1 MIFVIAP
8 TVDEDTLY
16 LAKSAEAIGYNVIV
30 APSGW
35 GLPSDLRG
43 KPGMV
48 YGPKM
53 FCEVIASQM
62 DWRLLSTHPNWI
74 TTLPK
79 NFVNREVYFTSVRD
93 ARKETSEKY
102 FKLTDIQH
110 FPASVRASGK
120 ELPNHE
126 IYNDSPILVSDV
138 MRFTSEYR
146 CFVKNRKAI
155 TACCY
160 SKLKEVEVKN
170 NYNFNHDIVIKF
182 INLLLEDG
190 KVPCVPGM
198 VIDIGKYGIDKY
210 AIIDSKPAYS
220 SRLFGCEPIAMLDAI
235 RASVINDAV

>member
-8 TVDEDTLY
+8 TANEDTNY

-30 APSGW
+30 PTSGW
-35 GLPSDLRG
+35 GLSKELRG

-53 FCEVIASQM
+53 FCEVIAEQM
-62 DWRLLSTHPNWI
+62 NWELLSTHPNWI

-79 NFVNREVYFTSVRD
+79 NFVNREVYFTSVRN
-93 ARKETSEKY
+93 ARKVASEKY
-102 FKLTDIQH
+102 FKLTDIQY
-110 FPASVRASGK
+110 FSPSVRASGK
-120 ELPNHE
+120 ELPDHE

-146 CFVKNRKAI
+146 CVVKNRKAI

-160 SKLKEVEVKN
+160 QKLQVSEDKN
-170 NYNFNHDIVIKF
+170 NYNFNHENIVRF

-190 KVPCVPGM
+190 KVSCVPGF
-198 VIDIGKYGIDKY
+198 VIDIGKYGMDKF

-235 RASVINDAV
+235 KASVINAI